1 MPVIYDS
8 ILEHHNELRS
18 LMREMTSIKLDPDVR
33 NKAFKDFADEL
44 AAHSGAE
51 ERFLYA
57 PAYMHDEALSKA
69 RHGAGEHSDAEEL
82 IEKIKKL
89 DPKGEAFLEN
99 VKELSKEV
107 HHHMN
112 EEEKEFF
119 KISKK
124 VLSDAEAK
132 KLNDEYLID
141 FNRLLEKKSK

>member
-1 MPVIYDS
+1 M
-8 ILEHHNELRS
+8 NLRHLSQLASVDFDTFNNVAIS
-18 LMREMTSIKLDPDVR
+18 LQLLPFFFSS
-33 NKAFKDFADEL
+33 FAC
-44 AAHSGAE
+44 
-51 ERFLYA
+51 
-57 PAYMHDEALSKA
+57 ALSSIYLLERAIPPKD
-69 RHGAGEHSDAEEL
+69 EFPNL

>member
-33 NKAFKDFADEL
+33 NKA
-44 AAHSGAE
+44 
-51 ERFLYA
+51 
-57 PAYMHDEALSKA
+57 
-69 RHGAGEHSDAEEL
+69 
-82 IEKIKKL
+82 
-89 DPKGEAFLEN
+89 PKGEAFLEN